1 MSKHFRITLAIIG
14 TLVALAMAAIG
25 VMSTPWFR
33 RALERRLIVA
43 LEDMTG
49 GRVEV
54 QEFRFH
60 PIVLQAIFHG
70 FVLHGS
76 EPPQAPP
83 LFSART
89 VVLRLSPAN
98 LLHREIRIMSL
109 DWDGAELHLK
119 TNPDGSTNLPGPVT
133 RYTAGQVMEQLIDL
147 RIGRVTLAHS
157 TFFWNDRALN
167 MDLSARDVALLL
179 HLRRGPRYEGSL
191 AASAVTAHSARAI
204 DAASYFFNPLR
215 LVAK

>member
-1 MSKHFRITLAIIG
+1 MSKHFWITLALIG
-14 TLVALAMAAIG
+14 TVVALAIAAIG

-43 LEDMTG
+43 LEDATG

-60 PIVLQAIFHG
+60 PIVLQVIFQG
-70 FVLHGS
+70 VVIHGS

-83 LFSART
+83 LFSAHT

-109 DWDGAELHLK
+109 DGDGAELHLK
-119 TNPDGSTNLPGPVT
+119 PTPMVRRTCQAPQPAIPPGK
-133 RYTAGQVMEQLIDL
+133 
-147 RIGRVTLAHS
+147 S
-157 TFFWNDRALN
+157 WN
-167 MDLSARDVALLL
+167 S
-179 HLRRGPRYEGSL
+179 
-191 AASAVTAHSARAI
+191 
-204 DAASYFFNPLR
+204 
-215 LVAK
+215 